1 MKIYDCFMF
10 YDEKMIL
17 HLRLNCLNKQIDKF
31 IIVESSFTHS
41 GEKRELLFNIND
53 YPNFKDKIIYIVLEE
68 QPKDLFELSKSDTFD
83 QENSKYILNA
93 LKRENLQRNTIEK
106 GLLSASPDDIV
117 IISDV
122 DEIPDLDKVDFNNK
136 NNDIILF
143 KQKFYYYKFNL
154 KLISFDWYGSKAC
167 KRKNLISPQW
177 LRNIKDKKYPFWRLD
192 TIFSKKK
199 YSNISFIEE
208 GGWHFSNM
216 KTAEDIEKKM
226 RTYLHHREYD
236 VKPLGVDRIKE
247 IIKNK
252 KSVYN
257 LKTDMKNEKIDG
269 TQDLSISNIKE
280 LPFYI
285 QNNINKYKNWIEIE
299 KNEF

>member
-17 HLRLNCLNKQIDKF
+17 DLRLNCLDPYIDKF

-41 GEKRELLFNIND
+41 GQIRKLKFNINN
-53 YPNFKDKIIYIVLEE
+53 YPNFKKKIIYIVLEN
-68 QPKDLFELSKSDTFD
+68 QPDNLSQISESDSFD
-83 QENSKYILNA
+83 EKNSKYILNA

-106 GLLSASPDDIV
+106 GLADSSPEDIV

-122 DEIPDLDKVDFNNK
+122 DEIPNLELFDFKNIQNN
-136 NNDIILF
+136 IFLF

-154 KLISFDWYGSKAC
+154 KLATFDWYGTKAC

-177 LRNIKDKKYPFWRLD
+177 LRNIKDKKYPFWRID
-192 TIFSKKK
+192 TLFSKKK
-199 YSNISFIEE
+199 FQNIEFVAN

-216 KTAEDIEKKM
+216 KSAEEIETKLK
-226 RTYLHHREYD
+226 TYLHHREYD
-236 VKPLGVDRIKE
+236 VKPLGKAKIEE
-247 IIKNK
+247 IMKNK

-257 LKTDMKNEKIDG
+257 LNTDTKNEKIDG
-269 TQDLSISNIKE
+269 TQDLVVTDTSE
-280 LPFYI
+280 LPKYLKM
-285 QNNINKYKNWIEIE
+285 NINKYKEWLDN
-299 KNEF
+299 

>member
-1 MKIYDCFMF
+1 MF

-17 HLRLNCLNKQIDKF
+17 DLRLNCLNKHIDKF

-41 GEKRELLFNIND
+41 GEKRDLLFNIND